1 MSYTRGVST
10 QMQARTYENARDR
23 ATEEAVQPPLPTL
36 DIRYGP
42 RTEPEFPY
50 ANRLPAWLHG
60 ALDDMARTAWAASY
74 NASLDP
80 SSATGDTPTDQW
92 VDREIDRLAHD
103 LLDALE
109 IADDL
114 FGAFGRGRRAT

>member
-1 MSYTRGVST
+1 MQSEPYESTRK
-10 QMQARTYENARDR
+10 R
-23 ATEEAVQPPLPTL
+23 ATAGTVQPPLPTL

-42 RTEPEFPY
+42 RTEPEYPH

-60 ALDDMARTAWAASY
+60 ALDDIARTAWAASY
-74 NASLDP
+74 HASLDP
-80 SSATGDTPTDQW
+80 SSATGDTPADQW
-92 VDREIDRLAHD
+92 VDREIDRLALD

-114 FGAFGRGRRAT
+114 FGAFGRGRGES